1 MNNRLSKLTLAI
13 LSASTMGAAFP
24 SLAQETP
31 ESEASDAVEVIE
43 VRGIASSIAESAR
56 LRCRIARIRDG
67 FMKSEG
73 NQRTWHNMPR
83 RPERRACR
91 RHKTEEPHRCIF
103 TSEVPDGKRAVV
115 HKAPD
120 RRFQEQSSNAG
131 LESLI
136 NCVPLS
142 LVVRSLTSAFA
153 TSSLHHQ
160 MPISAHPSCS

>member
-1 MNNRLSKLTLAI
+1 MSAEAFVQAPI
-13 LSASTMGAAFP
+13 LSSIGKYCEDIVRT
-24 SLAQETP
+24 QEDSAEWDKAGHSRATCHLC
-31 ESEASDAVEVIE
+31 D
-43 VRGIASSIAESAR
+43 IAESDR
-56 LRCRIARIRDG
+56 HRCRIARIRDG